1 MNKKNSRRLFQFIRG
16 VIIFGVGLAA
26 SCVAILGLGVSSA
39 HAETHITDGFL
50 YQDTIWNAS
59 GSPYLIG
66 ADVSVPYGRSLIIGP
81 GTVVTGD
88 PDLGWEPN
96 IYANGPV
103 IMNGEPTNQV
113 SISGLY
119 GLTIDHST
127 TTIKYARITTSS
139 GLSFINSF
147 GSISSSTITGSSQ
160 GIHSITSNV
169 NVIGSYIK
177 GNDYG
182 VVVEPVAPIFQVRLD
197 EFDDTGG
204 IGNALEDIPMVIIS
218 SSSLI
223 NNKYAAIKNTTTIP
237 VQAINNW
244 WGSKDGP
251 ATSTIIGSVNY
262 IPWLNHDP
270 LEESTSTPCCSSVL
284 FLPGVEGTWLYCDEP
299 SPYGHGTST
308 NTLWA
313 PNSNNDVRALFLDI
327 NGSSTDKTIYSGAP
341 VDNVFNLY
349 HVYSSFEKF
358 MDGLVH
364 IGSIN
369 EWKSFGYDW
378 RKPITEVVAGVEK
391 KATTTESL
399 INTVRDL
406 ATRSRTG
413 KATLVAHSNG
423 GLVAEDLVKVLNE
436 RGSANLI
443 DSVISVAVPYI
454 GTPTAISSI
463 LHGDHQSIA
472 GGLILKASVARELG
486 QNMSSA
492 YSLLPSSA
500 YYSKVTTPSI
510 IFAST
515 TVSGIN
521 NGSYAQVIH
530 TLTDQNSFIDDSL
543 GVRKNSAANALAN
556 GDTSFPIIGNSIL
569 TKAAE
574 SIHSVLDAFS
584 WPTTINRW
592 NLLGWNNETPRAL
605 KYSSERKCSSF
616 FGLNETCSSVLV
628 HSESVTQMGDG
639 TVVAP
644 SAAYSSGA
652 TKVISLDL
660 GRESQDAGESISHA
674 NILESSSTQAV
685 IKSII
690 TQGFSNANN
699 GLESFVKSVSPAV
712 SFGEPDY
719 SKEPVRLV
727 MTLEGDADI
736 GITDQQGRHTGI
748 IPLPASVSA
757 NVTDDVVSAY
767 EEKIPDSHF
776 VQLSDNDAQ
785 TSRISLPDT
794 GQKYTV
800 KVNGSGLGSFALAV
814 DRVRGDQNI
823 GHAEYSNIPMSP
835 LSVATTTIIVPP
847 TDIGNI
853 PVSLASSTNPLQI
866 DFDGDGT
873 VDFVASSTTA
883 TSTTATSTTATSS
896 QIIHRL
902 ELLKNILQKL
912 NKLNIRAKNLMTLI
926 DKLTDLAKKN
936 KLHYKYVY
944 IKNRIERVEQRGHLI
959 LSKLKQS
966 DQNQIVDQIGSVLE
980 NFDQ

>member
-1 MNKKNSRRLFQFIRG
+1 MH
-16 VIIFGVGLAA
+16 VG
-26 SCVAILGLGVSSA
+26 
-39 HAETHITDGFL
+39 D
-50 YQDTIWNAS
+50 
-59 GSPYLIG
+59 
-66 ADVSVPYGRSLIIGP
+66 
-81 GTVVTGD
+81 
-88 PDLGWEPN
+88 
-96 IYANGPV
+96 
-103 IMNGEPTNQV
+103 
-113 SISGLY
+113 
-119 GLTIDHST
+119 
-127 TTIKYARITTSS
+127 
-139 GLSFINSF
+139 
-147 GSISSSTITGSSQ
+147 
-160 GIHSITSNV
+160 
-169 NVIGSYIK
+169 
-177 GNDYG
+177 
-182 VVVEPVAPIFQVRLD
+182 
-197 EFDDTGG
+197 
-204 IGNALEDIPMVIIS
+204 
-218 SSSLI
+218 
-223 NNKYAAIKNTTTIP
+223 
-237 VQAINNW
+237 
-244 WGSKDGP
+244 
-251 ATSTIIGSVNY
+251 
-262 IPWLNHDP
+262 
-270 LEESTSTPCCSSVL
+270 
-284 FLPGVEGTWLYCDEP
+284 
-299 SPYGHGTST
+299 
-308 NTLWA
+308 
-313 PNSNNDVRALFLDI
+313 
-327 NGSSTDKTIYSGAP
+327 
-341 VDNVFNLY
+341 
-349 HVYSSFEKF
+349 
-358 MDGLVH
+358 
-364 IGSIN
+364 IN

-378 RKPITEVVAGVEK
+378 RKSIPEVVAGIEK

-399 INTVRDL
+399 VDIARGL
-406 ATRSRTG
+406 AERSRTG
-413 KATLVAHSNG
+413 KVTLVAHSNG
-423 GLVAEDLVKVLNE
+423 GLVAEELVKVLTDQ
-436 RGSANLI
+436 GLDNLI
-443 DSVISVAVPYI
+443 DSVISVAVPYV

-486 QNMSSA
+486 QNMPSA

-521 NGSYAQVIH
+521 DGSYAQVIH
-530 TLTDQNSFIDDSL
+530 TSTDQNSFVDDSL
-543 GVRKNSAANALAN
+543 GVRKTSAATALAS

-574 SIHSVLDAFS
+574 SIHSILDAFS

-605 KYSSERKCSSF
+605 KYSSEKKCSSF

-644 SAAYSSGA
+644 SAAYSSGS

-699 GLESFVKSVSPAV
+699 GLESFVKSISPAV
-712 SFGEPDY
+712 SLGEPDY

-748 IPLPASVSA
+748 IPLPSAVSS

-767 EEKIPDSHF
+767 EEKIPDSHY
-776 VQLSDNDAQ
+776 VQLSDNDNQ
-785 TSRISLPDT
+785 TSRISLSDA

-800 KVNGSGLGSFALAV
+800 AVNGGGFGSFTLAV
-814 DRVRGDQNI
+814 DCVRGDRNL
-823 GHAEYSNIPMSP
+823 GHVEYSDIPMSP

-847 TDIGNI
+847 IVVPPIDNENI
-853 PVSLASSTNPLQI
+853 YPPLASSTNPLQI

-873 VDFVASSTTA
+873 VDFVASSTGATSTSTA
-883 TSTTATSTTATSS
+883 STTATSTTATSS

-936 KLHYKYVY
+936 KLHYRYES
-944 IKNRIERVEQRGHLI
+944 IRNRIDRIERRGHLI
-959 LSKLKQS
+959 LGKLKQS
-966 DQNQIVDQIGSVLE
+966 DQNQMIDQIESALQD
-980 NFDQ
+980 FD